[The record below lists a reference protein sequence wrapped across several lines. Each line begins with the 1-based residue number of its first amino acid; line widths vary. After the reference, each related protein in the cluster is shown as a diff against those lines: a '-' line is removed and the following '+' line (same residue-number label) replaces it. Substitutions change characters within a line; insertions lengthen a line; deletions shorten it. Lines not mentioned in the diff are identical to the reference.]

1 MKRQTVLVLAL
12 IVVEFW
18 ECVSVVI
25 LGAIGMA
32 FSSWLPKRK
41 RMVYNN
47 IFTPLR
53 ESRFFLS
60 FRTAGAFIYL
70 R

>member
-32 FSSWLPKRK
+32 FSSLRLRRMKRNDK
-41 RMVYNN
+41 SAYMKN
-47 IFTPLR
+47 PSL
-53 ESRFFLS
+53 
-60 FRTAGAFIYL
+60 
-70 R
+70 